1 MTPTF
6 DFKYPVTSVDE
17 VVTQIDR
24 IVAQSRAQRS
34 RIGFFAALY
43 HHVAHAFRAN
53 VRKGAFKR
61 PDLIDALD
69 IAFVNRYLQ
78 ALQLLQTGAT
88 PTRPWR
94 VTFDAARFVHPLVVQ
109 HLTLGMNAHI
119 NFDLGVAVAEVCDAQ
134 SLPEL
139 RDDFIT
145 MNDVLTS
152 LLNEITQDL
161 GRVWPLF
168 GLVNRYAWQEEDA
181 MLSLGMRDA
190 RALAWE
196 FATQLVNMDADA
208 RAKAIAERDAE
219 IAAIGVTLWKPP
231 FPVNVALLFARIGE
245 LESTSRT
252 IEILLNRSR
261 KKT

>member
-6 DFKYPVTSVDE
+6 DFKYPVTTVDE

-24 IVAQSRAQRS
+24 VVAQSRKQRS

-69 IAFVNRYLQ
+69 IAFVNRYLH
-78 ALQLLQTGAT
+78 ALQLMQTGAI
-88 PTRPWR
+88 PTQPWR
-94 VTFDAARFVHPLVVQ
+94 VTFDAARHVHPLVVQ
-109 HLTLGMNAHI
+109 HLMLGMNAHI
-119 NFDLGVAVAEVCDAQ
+119 NFDLGVAVATVCDAE

-145 MNDVLTS
+145 MNNLLIS
-152 LLNEITQDL
+152 LLNEITTDL
-161 GRVWPLF
+161 GRAWPLF
-168 GLVNRYAWQEEDA
+168 GLVNRFAWQEDDA

-190 RALAWE
+190 RALAWD
-196 FATQLVNMDADA
+196 FAAELVHMDADA
-208 RAKAIAERDAE
+208 RAKAIAEHDAE
-219 IAAIGVTLWKPP
+219 IAAIGETLWKPP
-231 FPVNVALLFARIGE
+231 FPINIALLFARIGQ
-245 LESTSRT
+245 LESTPRI